1 VYAILSQ
8 LRSLAKLRG
17 EDRLSERQ
25 LDLIYKGLEEEW
37 QMRGMDSFKQALV
50 ILA

>member
-1 VYAILSQ
+1 MYAILSQ
-8 LRSLAKLRG
+8 LRSLSELRG

-25 LDLIYKGLEEEW
+25 LNLIYKGLEEEW
-37 QMRGMDSFKQALV
+37 RMKGMDSFKQALV